1 MASQGGARALALAT
15 TSCLA
20 ISALLCWAALFAGHQ
35 SSGSGGAGLQKRSQ
49 ALYQN
54 GSGGAGLQKRS
65 QALSQKRA
73 RHQAATPVTTSAER
87 HQAATPVTT
96 SADPWRYEL
105 RILPLTSSRDTT
117 ETTWLLTCNATSSS
131 RRRSWVKANPNPSQP
146 VTGCETSV
154 AGGLAVHASR
164 QSDKFTPWARCA
176 NRHATLEAAL
186 ATCRATQ
193 WCDGVT
199 RDNGMA

>member
-1 MASQGGARALALAT
+1 MANQGGACALALAT
-15 TSCLA
+15 TPCLV

-49 ALYQN
+49 AL
-54 GSGGAGLQKRS
+54 
-65 QALSQKRA
+65 SQKRA
-73 RHQAATPVTTSAER
+73 RHQAATPVTTSAKR

-117 ETTWLLTCNATSSS
+117 ESSWLTCNATSSS
-131 RRRSWVKANPNPSQP
+131 RRRGWVKANPNPSQT

-154 AGGLAVHASR
+154 AGGLAVHATR
-164 QSDKFTPWARCA
+164 QSDKFIPWARCA